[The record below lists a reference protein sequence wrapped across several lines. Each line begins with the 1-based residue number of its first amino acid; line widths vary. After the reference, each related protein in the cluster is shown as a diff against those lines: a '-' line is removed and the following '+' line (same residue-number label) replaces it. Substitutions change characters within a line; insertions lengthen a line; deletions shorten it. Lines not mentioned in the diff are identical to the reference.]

1 MGERRTTRS
10 PPVQFLNLFQLRRL
24 LRKEER
30 NLRKERGRR
39 MMIRNKKRQK
49 IRKEITR
56 IEMALPPPRI
66 LNSKQNEINS

>member
-1 MGERRTTRS
+1 MGERRTTWS
-10 PPVQFLNLFQLRRL
+10 PPVQFLYLFQLRRL

-56 IEMALPPPRI
+56 IEMALPPPRVLI
-66 LNSKQNEINS
+66 SKQNEINS